1 MVVAGLTSPSL
12 SWEFTA
18 AASGFRDGFTR
29 KQGFPGGS
37 DGKDSACNARNL
49 GLIPGSGRSQLPTPV
64 CWPGGF
70 HGQRSLV
77 WATAHGVTEEDMT
90 ERLTFSLSDEAEPQS
105 SPPFATV
112 GIQASLFS
120 EHFFLFTSPLST
132 QCPSSPHVTLNA
144 EASGKIN
151 QRGLS

>member
-1 MVVAGLTSPSL
+1 M
-12 SWEFTA
+12 
-18 AASGFRDGFTR
+18 
-29 KQGFPGGS
+29 
-37 DGKDSACNARNL
+37 
-49 GLIPGSGRSQLPTPV
+49 
-64 CWPGGF
+64 
-70 HGQRSLV
+70 